1 MGTERHVTSMEWR
14 SKYKLREGK
23 KEGQRVAGREKRRG
37 RGGAG
42 RAGRPSHHPAD
53 ERLHHE
59 GVLKV
64 ADGVAV
70 LGPALVDSC
79 RKQRNPSEDVPWSR
93 TGWARKPPASE
104 PEGTRVGAGGEGPG
118 NQTQVEAV
126 Q

>member
-1 MGTERHVTSMEWR
+1 M
-14 SKYKLREGK
+14 
-23 KEGQRVAGREKRRG
+23 
-37 RGGAG
+37 G

-59 GVLKV
+59 GVLEV

-79 RKQRNPSEDVPWSR
+79 REQRNPSEDLPWPR

-104 PEGTRVGAGGEGPG
+104 PEGAWGGGRGEKAEETKPRSTPRQCSQMLSAQELLLT
-118 NQTQVEAV
+118 NFSEPQFPHL
-126 Q
+126 